1 MSRWER
7 ERERVFDSQHTLL
20 NSSVV
25 LSFCHQAWEVHEGR
39 ELGLA
44 PKQTAIRLADCI
56 VLVNLDKACI
66 ASLV

>member
-7 ERERVFDSQHTLL
+7 ERAFDSQYTLL

-25 LSFCHQAWEVHEGR
+25 LSFGHQAWGIHEGQ
-39 ELGLA
+39 ELRLA